1 MNLDKF
7 KSKQGH
13 FIETID
19 GKHVFKIGK
28 YKGITVEKVYEDDDS
43 YVEWAYNTSDSE
55 FDHDAI
61 LSITSF

>member
-28 YKGITVEKVYEDDDS
+28 YTLKASNVGRKI
-43 YVEWAYNTSDSE
+43 
-55 FDHDAI
+55 
-61 LSITSF
+61 